1 MEHETM
7 TKEEMQRF
15 IDLGIKNG
23 KSELEIFR
31 ELREVLG
38 IKYDPAS
45 VTKDNSQN
53 N

>member
-7 TKEEMQRF
+7 TKEEIQRF

-23 KSELEIFR
+23 KTELEIFR

-38 IKYDPAS
+38 VKYEPQK
-45 VTKDNSQN
+45 VKK
-53 N
+53 